1 MKEIE
6 LKVKLLENDEEYKNA
21 KKPEH
26 TYKIAEECM
35 NLMREHEGKWG
46 SDVELMF
53 ALLKRLSDEG
63 ELDSFRFI
71 GIVTNMNKLI
81 KASIMCMD
89 EKQEEQSCKKWN

>member
-35 NLMREHEGKWG
+35 NLMREHEGKWE
-46 SDVELMF
+46 SDVELLF
-53 ALLKRLSDEG
+53 TLLKKMSDEG
-63 ELDSFRFI
+63 ELDSFRLI
-71 GIVTNMNKLI
+71 GIVTNMNTLI
-81 KASIMCMD
+81 KGSVLCISK
-89 EKQEEQSCKKWN
+89 EQKEQSCKKWN